1 MQRYQNNRL
10 PRSTAMTIGV
20 EFGTKNVMLKDGTT
34 VKAQLWDTA
43 GQEKYRA
50 ITVAHYRNAVGAL
63 VVYDVT
69 RSSTFQNVKYWIESL
84 CNSAECDICVVIV
97 GNKVDIV
104 REDPTKRQ
112 VTAQM
117 AQDLAASYP
126 EMHIKCKETSAT
138 AKINVTEVFEELLH
152 DIYNRR

>member
-1 MQRYQNNRL
+1 
-10 PRSTAMTIGV
+10 MTIGV

-69 RSSTFQNVKYWIESL
+69 RASTFQNVKYWIESL
-84 CNSAECDICVVIV
+84 CNQAEQDICVVIV

-104 REDPTKRQ
+104 KEDPTKRQ
-112 VTAQM
+112 VTQ
-117 AQDLAASYP
+117 
-126 EMHIKCKETSAT
+126 
-138 AKINVTEVFEELLH
+138 
-152 DIYNRR
+152 